1 MKKFLKIYN
10 DSESRYVAI
19 NADEVRFTQNSPST
33 IQFFYSVKNPNK
45 NSVNVNYGSVDDE
58 TKREIKNV
66 VITAFQKLMCK
77 SYSKATI
84 DVKLPATVISITA
97 IQ

>member
-19 NADEVRFTQNSPST
+19 NADEVMFIQNSQTT
-33 IQFFYSVKNPNK
+33 IQFFYSVKDGDE
-45 NSVNVNYGSVDDE
+45 NSVNVNYNSVSVDVE
-58 TKREIKNV
+58 RRIKNT

-84 DVKLPATVISITA
+84 DINLPATVTSMGVA
-97 IQ
+97 

>member
-19 NADEVRFTQNSPST
+19 NADEVMFLSTTST
-33 IQFFYSVKNPNK
+33 ILAFFYSVKDGNK
-45 NSVNVNYGSVDDE
+45 NNVLVNYSSASDE
-58 TKREIKNV
+58 LKREIKNV

-84 DVKLPATVISITA
+84 DVKLPVAVTSI
-97 IQ
+97 IID

>member
-10 DSESRYVAI
+10 DDESRYVAI
-19 NADEVRFTQNSPST
+19 NADEVMFLLST
-33 IQFFYSVKNPNK
+33 STTLQFFYSAKDGNK
-45 NSVNVNYGSVDDE
+45 NNVNVNYNSVPVE
-58 TKREIKNV
+58 TKREIKNI

-84 DVKLPATVISITA
+84 DVKLPVAVTSI
-97 IQ
+97 IIN

>member
-19 NADEVRFTQNSPST
+19 NADDVMFTQNSQTT
-33 IQFFYSVKNPNK
+33 IQFFYNVKDGFK
-45 NSVNVNYGSVDDE
+45 NSVNVNYNSVSVDVE
-58 TKREIKNV
+58 REIKNM

-84 DVKLPATVISITA
+84 DINLPATVTSIGA
-97 IQ
+97 A

>member
-19 NADEVRFTQNSPST
+19 NADEVNFLSST
-33 IQFFYSVKNPNK
+33 PTTLEFFYSVKNSNK
-45 NSVNVNYGSVDDE
+45 NNVNVNYDAVDDE

-84 DVKLPATVISITA
+84 DVKLPATVTSI
-97 IQ
+97 IIN

>member
-19 NADEVRFTQNSPST
+19 NADEVMFLSNTPST
-33 IQFFYSVKNPNK
+33 LEFFYKAKDGNK
-45 NSVNVNYGSVDDE
+45 NNVNVNYNTASAE
-58 TKREIKNV
+58 LKREIKNV

-84 DVKLPATVISITA
+84 DVKLPVSVTSI
-97 IQ
+97 IVN

>member
-19 NADEVRFTQNSPST
+19 NADEVKFLLST
-33 IQFFYSVKNPNK
+33 SVTLQFFYKVKDGNK
-45 NSVNVNYGSVDDE
+45 NNVNVNYNSVGAE

-77 SYSKATI
+77 SYSKSTI
-84 DVKLPATVISITA
+84 DVKLPVSVTSIVI
-97 IQ
+97 Q

>member
-10 DSESRYVAI
+10 DTESRYVAI
-19 NADEVRFTQNSPST
+19 NADEVMFTQNSTSV
-33 IQFFYSVKNPNK
+33 IQFFYNVKDGNK
-45 NSVNVNYGSVDDE
+45 NNVNVNYNTVTDE
-58 TKREIKNV
+58 TKIEIKNV

-84 DVKLPATVISITA
+84 DINLPATVTSIGVA
-97 IQ
+97 

>member
-19 NADEVRFTQNSPST
+19 NADDVMFTQNSTST
-33 IQFFYSVKNPNK
+33 IQFFYSVKNGNK
-45 NSVNVNYGSVDDE
+45 NSINVNYSTVSVDVE
-58 TKREIKNV
+58 REIKNV

-77 SYSKATI
+77 SYCKATI
-84 DVKLPATVISITA
+84 DINLPATVTSIGVA
-97 IQ
+97 

>member
-19 NADEVRFTQNSPST
+19 NADEVMFLSTTST
-33 IQFFYSVKNPNK
+33 ILPFFYSVKNDGK
-45 NSVNVNYGSVDDE
+45 NNVLVNYSSASDE
-58 TKREIKNV
+58 LQREIKNV

-84 DVKLPATVISITA
+84 DVKLPATVTSI
-97 IQ
+97 IIN

>member
-19 NADEVRFTQNSPST
+19 NANEVNFLSST
-33 IQFFYSVKNPNK
+33 STTLEFFYSVKDDSK
-45 NSVNVNYGSVDDE
+45 NNVNVNYGSVDDE

-84 DVKLPATVISITA
+84 DVKLPATVTSI
-97 IQ
+97 IIN

>member
-19 NADEVRFTQNSPST
+19 NADEVMFLST
-33 IQFFYSVKNPNK
+33 TPTTLEFFYKVKDVNK
-45 NSVNVNYGSVDDE
+45 NNVNVNYNTVSAE
-58 TKREIKNV
+58 TKIEIKNV

-84 DVKLPATVISITA
+84 DVKLPATVTSI
-97 IQ
+97 IIN

>member
-10 DSESRYVAI
+10 DAESRYVAI
-19 NADEVRFTQNSPST
+19 SADEVMFLLST
-33 IQFFYSVKNPNK
+33 SQTLQFFYSVKNGNK
-45 NSVNVNYGSVDDE
+45 NNVNVNYGSVGAE

-84 DVKLPATVISITA
+84 DVNLPVSVTSIA

>member
-19 NADEVRFTQNSPST
+19 NADEVNFLLST
-33 IQFFYSVKNPNK
+33 STTLEFFYSVTDDFKNN
-45 NSVNVNYGSVDDE
+45 VNVNYGSVNDE

-84 DVKLPATVISITA
+84 DVKLPATVTSIV